1 MLNLISLAIGA
12 IAVIPLLLALVPFF
26 GWMNWF
32 LLPLPVIGLIIG
44 TLSRGNAGRNLNLIV
59 LVVAIVR
66 LMMGHGFF

>member
-12 IAVIPLLLALVPFF
+12 IAIIPLLLALVPFF

-32 LLPLPVIGLIIG
+32 LLPLPVVGLIIG

-59 LVVAIVR
+59 LIVAIVR

>member
-12 IAVIPLLLALVPFF
+12 IAIIPLLLALVPFF

-32 LLPLPVIGLIIG
+32 LLPLPVIGLIVG

-59 LVVAIVR
+59 LIVAIVR
-66 LMMGHGFF
+66 LAIGHGFI

>member
-1 MLNLISLAIGA
+1 MLNLISLAIGVIA
-12 IAVIPLLLALVPFF
+12 IIPLLMALVPFL

-59 LVVAIVR
+59 LIVAIVR

>member
-12 IAVIPLLLALVPFF
+12 VAIIPLLLALVPFF

-44 TLSRGNAGRNLNLIV
+44 ALSRGNAGRNLNLIV
-59 LVVAIVR
+59 LIVAIVR
-66 LMMGHGFF
+66 LAMGHGFF

>member
-12 IAVIPLLLALVPFF
+12 VAIIPLLLALVPFF

-32 LLPLPVIGLIIG
+32 LLPLPVIGLIVG

-59 LVVAIVR
+59 LIVAIVR
-66 LMMGHGFF
+66 LAIGHGFI

>member
-12 IAVIPLLLALVPFF
+12 VAIIPLLLALMPFF

-32 LLPLPVIGLIIG
+32 LLPLPVVGLIIG
-44 TLSRGNAGRNLNLIV
+44 SLSRGNAGRNLNLVV
-59 LVVAIVR
+59 LIVAIVR